1 MFNIYHNGGKRLF
14 DFTAA
19 TIGALCLTP
28 FLFLIAL
35 TVKCSSKG
43 PIIYKQERIG
53 LNFKPFTMYKF
64 RSMVVND
71 AAKHQLVTAAGDHR
85 ITPIGKF
92 LRRYKLDELP
102 QLFNVIKGDMSLV
115 GPRPEVMKY
124 IQHYESDYKVVLS
137 IRPGITDNAAIAF
150 KNEEEILSQ
159 FEDSEFAYI
168 KEIMPEKIM
177 LYKKYIQQQ
186 SLFNDIFLILK
197 TIF

>member
-1 MFNIYHNGGKRLF
+1 MFNIYPKGGKRIF

-19 TIGALCLTP
+19 TLGALFLSP

-35 TVKCSSKG
+35 TVKYSSKG
-43 PIIYKQERIG
+43 PIIYKQERVG

-71 AAKHQLVTAAGDHR
+71 AAMHPLVTAAGDHR
-85 ITPIGKF
+85 VTSIGKF

-115 GPRPEVMKY
+115 GPRPEVMTY
-124 IQHYESDYKVVLS
+124 IQHYENDYKRVLS

-150 KNEEEILSQ
+150 RNEEEILSKFQ
-159 FEDSEFAYI
+159 DSESAYI
-168 KEIMPEKIM
+168 KEIMPKKIM
-177 LYKKYIQQQ
+177 LYKAYIQQQ
-186 SLFNDIFLILK
+186 SFLNDVVLILK